1 MYWHTRAL
9 SLPQPYEVIPVVID
23 LTAPACAEVSAPD
36 FGSRPPASEL
46 LEPISLLNKK
56 WSNIP
61 YIPKNQYIYTI
72 TNPIIL
78 YDDEAY

>member
-1 MYWHTRAL
+1 MPR
-9 SLPQPYEVIPVVID
+9 
-23 LTAPACAEVSAPD
+23 VSAPD

-46 LEPISLLNKK
+46 LKPISFFNKK

-72 TNPIIL
+72 INPIIL